1 MWNKLVV
8 GYQEYMLL
16 ERGLSANTRLA
27 YTSDVG
33 LFVDYLSTSLGGD
46 FSARDV
52 TADHISSFLRDTLG
66 GRSESSQ
73 SRVLSSLKSFFD
85 YLLMSD
91 LVDLNPISLIDFP
104 RIIRSLPDSL
114 SVSEV
119 RSMIESVDLSG
130 RHGHRNRA
138 ILEVLYGCGLR
149 VSELTSLTLDDLFW
163 DQGVVRVLGKGS
175 RERLVPIG
183 ESALSGVRFYLA
195 DRSSLA
201 GDASGDVL
209 FLSNRSR
216 ALTRVMVFNI
226 IKKAAMVAGITKR
239 VSPHTLRH
247 SFASHL
253 LTSGANIRSIQE
265 MLGHADISTTEIYTH
280 LSNDEKREAVERLVI
295 L

>member
-253 LTSGANIRSIQE
+253 
-265 MLGHADISTTEIYTH
+265 
-280 LSNDEKREAVERLVI
+280 
-295 L
+295 